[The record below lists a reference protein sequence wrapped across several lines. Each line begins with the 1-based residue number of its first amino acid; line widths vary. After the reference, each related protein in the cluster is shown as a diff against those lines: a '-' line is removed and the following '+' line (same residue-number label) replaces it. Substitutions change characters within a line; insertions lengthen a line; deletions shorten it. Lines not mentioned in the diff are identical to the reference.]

1 MIGLAPTDRAGRQP
15 MDHLRF
21 IGVATVSPDAT
32 KPTCGLDGH
41 HDLRDI
47 RLDTIERL
55 VQAGRRVG
63 PDTRHRSDRELGH
76 SGVEL
81 VGAVR
86 VEDFAAISRSDKC
99 PSIDRLA
106 VCSTLH
112 SQSFDTFQER
122 HPHLGRPR

>member
-1 MIGLAPTDRAGRQP
+1 MDR
-15 MDHLRF
+15 LRF
-21 IGVATVSPDAT
+21 IGVTTVNPDAT
-32 KPTCGLDGH
+32 KPTCGLDRR

-47 RLDTIERL
+47 RLGTNERL

-63 PDTRHRSDRELGH
+63 PDARYRSDREPGH

-99 PSIDRLA
+99 PSIDRPA

-112 SQSFDTFQER
+112 NPSFDTFQER